1 MRSRTLFARYKDSS
15 LRYPLFALLGLAL
28 VFSSCKKEENL
39 IFEVNTVETQPIDYE
54 KGTIKTDQQYLS
66 ILYSNLFQKSLPAN
80 ELFDILDLVW
90 SCGDKET
97 IYEVIISSFMNSP
110 DKIIPTEQEM
120 RADLDQFI
128 EDTYV
133 RFYIR
138 MPSQAE
144 KAWFR
149 NMIASDPDI
158 TPELVYMS
166 FALSNEYLY
175 Y

>member
-1 MRSRTLFARYKDSS
+1 MRSHPSKATLKSPPIRI
-15 LRYPLFALLGLAL
+15 ALLVLIGLSLTFA
-28 VFSSCKKEENL
+28 SCKKEDNL
-39 IFEVNTVETQPIDYE
+39 IYEVNTVETQPIDYE
-54 KGTIKTDQQYLS
+54 KGTLKTEQQYLS

-80 ELFDILDLVW
+80 ELFNILDLVW
-90 SCGDKET
+90 SCGDKES

-120 RADLDQFI
+120 RADLDKFI

-133 RFYIR
+133 RFYVR
-138 MPSQAE
+138 TPSQAE